1 MNNLFGEYECRL
13 DAKGRLKIPS
23 QLLRQLWDGSAL
35 TLFMNRSYDAQCLM
49 MYPKKVWDKKVEN
62 LSTLNQYNQDN
73 KKFLRY
79 FFRGVNMLTM
89 DGAERILLPKS
100 FLDWAQIDQDV
111 IVYAYLNNIEI
122 WSKELYLKNI
132 EDEPD
137 NFAALAEK
145 VLGRTEGFFLEGSGE
160 DKSHHQ

>member
-145 VLGRTEGFFLEGSGE
+145 VLGRTEGFLIESSGD
-160 DKSHHQ
+160 DKSLQG

>member
-35 TLFMNRSYDAQCLM
+35 TLFLNRSYDAQCLM
-49 MYPKKVWDKKVEN
+49 MYPKEVWDKKVEN

-89 DGAERILLPKS
+89 DSVERILLPKS

-132 EDEPD
+132 EEEPD
-137 NFAALAEK
+137 NFAELAER
-145 VLGRTEGFFLEGSGE
+145 VLGGSEGLLKSGE
-160 DKSHHQ
+160 GNEKPI